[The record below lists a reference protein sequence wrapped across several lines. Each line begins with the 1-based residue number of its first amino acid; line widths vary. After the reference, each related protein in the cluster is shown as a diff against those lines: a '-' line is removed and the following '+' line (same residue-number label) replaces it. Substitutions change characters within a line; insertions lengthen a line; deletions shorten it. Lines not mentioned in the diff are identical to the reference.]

1 MAQIEGLQVNIQGN
15 ADGLKRAATEAANK
29 LGDIAKSADEA
40 NKNIV
45 SKLNQAADSVT
56 TTYGGLAGN
65 IASNLTSLINPAT
78 IAASAVTAI
87 GAALLTYYQNL
98 QSQSVSAEDA
108 IKRHTDLIKELKT
121 AYSDAV
127 VGLEQYTKESENSF
141 RNRIGASVYILQGQ
155 IQGLANTL
163 TSQFGPVI
171 QQVMNEAGSNT
182 QSLLDVFVSLPRKFE
197 PFRAA
202 IDEFQRSVRAGSPDF
217 VTFKNSID
225 AIGAAAAGV
234 NPELNATA
242 NALAEA
248 AKQGF
253 QMQRG
258 VDAGRAALSNLSPE
272 AQKAAESLNKYN
284 DAIKTLIGIA
294 PAKVTDRYKAD
305 EAYLQAIQTAGG
317 DENKIRQAVQ
327 ARNDTL
333 ARIEAEEAEK
343 VKPSA
348 VKIDNSAEKLAREQE
363 SITKRLEMLTVGW
376 GTEEEKLAAHLIK
389 NQDLITQARAKE
401 VIDDETHKIL
411 MLGAEEEYQKK
422 MENLRMAGMNSALTA
437 TGEVFSAMGRVV
449 QAGGKKNVRM
459 AKMFGIAE
467 AIIATMV
474 AANKAMAV
482 SATAG
487 PAAAFAA
494 WAAVA
499 AKGLA
504 AVAAIRSVNESGGG
518 GGGGSAAGAGGGGGS
533 GAASAAGGEA
543 AGRGPGGNSVYI
555 NLQGQSFGR
564 DQVRD
569 LVKQIA
575 DFQKDGGQVV
585 FA

>member
-1 MAQIEGLQVNIQGN
+1 MAQIEGLQVNIVAKIDQLQKSL
-15 ADGLKRAATEAANK
+15 DEVKKGLASVAQESERQAEKISNPLK
-29 LGDIAKSADEA
+29 G
-40 NKNIV
+40 
-45 SKLNQAADSVT
+45 AADIIET
-56 TTYGGLAGN
+56 RYGTLAGS
-65 IASNLTSLINPAT
+65 IATRLIGLINPAT
-78 IAASAVTAI
+78 LAATAI
-87 GAALLTYYQNL
+87 TAVGAGLLAYYESL
-98 QSQSVSAEDA
+98 QEKSVDVDEVL
-108 IKRHTDLIKELKT
+108 KTHGKLIKDLKA
-121 AYSDAV
+121 AYGEAME
-127 VGLEQYTKESENSF
+127 GLEQYTKESENSF
-141 RNRIGASVYILQGQ
+141 RNRIGGSLFELNQALKQ
-155 IQGLANTL
+155 
-163 TSQFGPVI
+163 TSSTFMDQFGPTI
-171 QQVMNEAGSNT
+171 YRQLTIARDGIEGLGDS
-182 QSLLDVFVSLPRKFE
+182 FFRLPSKFE

-202 IDEFQRSVRAGSPDF
+202 ITQLGLSIRAGNPDF
-217 VTFKNSID
+217 VTFKNSVD
-225 AIGAAAAGV
+225 EIGASAATTNPQLAATAAELAKIASNGVASQQAISANSAALNALSAESRAAATSV
-234 NPELNATA
+234 SNYNSAIK
-242 NALAEA
+242 ALEDWGPKKSRVEEIQ
-248 AKQGF
+248 AKF
-253 QMQRG
+253 
-258 VDAGRAALSNLSPE
+258 RAASLAARDEAEYLRAVNARDAAMKE
-272 AQKAAESLNKYN
+272 AQETP
-284 DAIKTLIGIA
+284 KT
-294 PAKVTDRYKAD
+294 PKVS
-305 EAYLQAIQTAGG
+305 
-317 DENKIRQAVQ
+317 V
-327 ARNDTL
+327 
-333 ARIEAEEAEK
+333 
-343 VKPSA
+343 
-348 VKIDNSAEKLAREQE
+348 DNSAEKLAREQE
-363 SITKRLEMLTVGW
+363 QITKRLEMLTVGW
-376 GTEEEKLAAHLIK
+376 GTEEEKLAAHLVK

-422 MENLRMAGMNSALTA
+422 MGNLRMAGMNSALTA

-518 GGGGSAAGAGGGGGS
+518 GGGGSAAGAGGGGS
-533 GAASAAGGEA
+533 GGTAASGGEA

>member
-1 MAQIEGLQVNIQGN
+1 MAQIEGLQVNIVAKIDQLQKSLDDVKKGLASVAQESERQAEKISN
-15 ADGLKRAATEAANK
+15 PLKGAADAIGARYGWMAGEIATKLASLANPAALAAT
-29 LGDIAKSADEA
+29 
-40 NKNIV
+40 
-45 SKLNQAADSVT
+45 
-56 TTYGGLAGN
+56 
-65 IASNLTSLINPAT
+65 
-78 IAASAVTAI
+78 AVTAI
-87 GAALLTYYQNL
+87 GAALLAYFNNIGEKTTTIDESL
-98 QSQSVSAEDA
+98 
-108 IKRHTDLIKELKT
+108 KKHGDLIKAIKQSYGEASAGLESYARDSNAVLEALNRGSIETLKKQLVSLANESLAAFTT
-121 AYSDAV
+121 AAPATSQWSRSIDLVAGSVVLASRSLLPFKDAITDFNYSIQAGQPDLKSYREAIAAVMNASKDNQSIQDLGNKLLDASTKALAVAGAMGQAGRAMQLLSSDA
-127 VGLEQYTKESENSF
+127 QNS
-141 RNRIGASVYILQGQ
+141 
-155 IQGLANTL
+155 
-163 TSQFGPVI
+163 
-171 QQVMNEAGSNT
+171 
-182 QSLLDVFVSLPRKFE
+182 
-197 PFRAA
+197 
-202 IDEFQRSVRAGSPDF
+202 
-217 VTFKNSID
+217 
-225 AIGAAAAGV
+225 
-234 NPELNATA
+234 A
-242 NALAEA
+242 NALT
-248 AKQGF
+248 QF
-253 QMQRG
+253 
-258 VDAGRAALSNLSPE
+258 
-272 AQKAAESLNKYN
+272 NKLLDETN
-284 DAIKTLIGIA
+284 RIA
-294 PAKVTDRYKAD
+294 PAQVDERKRAMEIRDAMLQKAD
-305 EAYLQAIQTAGG
+305 GYRESAF
-317 DENKIRQAVQ
+317 AVQ
-327 ARNDTL
+327 AYNDTMKRL
-333 ARIEAEEAEK
+333 DEQDAKRN
-343 VKPSA
+343 KPSA

-363 SITKRLEMLTVGW
+363 QITKRLEMLTVGW
-376 GTEEEKLAAHLIK
+376 GTEEEKLAAHLVK

-422 MENLRMAGMNSALTA
+422 IEGLRMAGMNSALTA

-518 GGGGSAAGAGGGGGS
+518 GGGGSAAGAGGGGS
-533 GAASAAGGEA
+533 GGTAASGGEA